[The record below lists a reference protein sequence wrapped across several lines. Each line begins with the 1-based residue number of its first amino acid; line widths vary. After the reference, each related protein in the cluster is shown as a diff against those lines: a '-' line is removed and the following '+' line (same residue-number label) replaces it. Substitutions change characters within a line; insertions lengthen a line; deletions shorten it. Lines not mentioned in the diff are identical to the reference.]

1 MRYSD
6 NSSRTFSFWRDAKDV
21 RCWPPPG
28 FGEGSRSASPIWDM
42 AGSDW
47 GMVCEQPSK
56 PSHTLRCHEP
66 LNGIAIDIGMQLF
79 LAPVGRPCQ
88 MTLGESA
95 AAQELQGTVIWALQA
110 RCWPAIWWAGSR
122 VRGVP
127 CTLYF
132 SYAAIR
138 LARESQHLGV
148 RHGRMAQLMSARQ
161 LYDTHA

>member
-1 MRYSD
+1 MLAPTGLRGGKSICEPD
-6 NSSRTFSFWRDAKDV
+6 LGHGRLRL
-21 RCWPPPG
+21 
-28 FGEGSRSASPIWDM
+28 
-42 AGSDW
+42 